1 MKAFVPMLT
10 DFILWLGAFILG
22 AFVSPYLMERG
33 KNLATK
39 KDIESLTDTVE
50 RIRSDYKKEEHRYQ
64 LTSAGLLKK
73 RAEVIEQLYKMIVDI
88 EEAFQLVVDFAEWKD
103 RPKDQLRKEAGALLY
118 EFMREYK
125 KNRIYFSDELC
136 EEMQGFEK
144 LIFKKSMPYS
154 IALTTAMK
162 GEESNDFTKTWVEA
176 NEAFRTEIPQT
187 RQAIENE
194 FRGLLGVNET

>member
-1 MKAFVPMLT
+1 MDALVPKLT
-10 DFILWLGAFILG
+10 DFVLLLIGAIVG
-22 AFVSPYLMERG
+22 AFVGPYLKERG

-39 KDIESLTDTVE
+39 KDIESLTDVVE

-88 EEAFQLVVDFAEWKD
+88 EEVFQQVVDFAEWED
-103 RPKDQLRKEAGALLY
+103 QPKDELRKKAGALLY
-118 EFMREYK
+118 EFVREYK
-125 KNRIYFSDELC
+125 KNRIYFSDDLC
-136 EEMQGFEK
+136 EKLQGFVT
-144 LIFKKSMPYS
+144 LIYQKSMPYS
-154 IALTTAMK
+154 IALTSKLK
-162 GEESNDFTKTWVEA
+162 GETLKDSTETWVAA
-176 NEAFRTEIPQT
+176 NEAFQTEIPQA